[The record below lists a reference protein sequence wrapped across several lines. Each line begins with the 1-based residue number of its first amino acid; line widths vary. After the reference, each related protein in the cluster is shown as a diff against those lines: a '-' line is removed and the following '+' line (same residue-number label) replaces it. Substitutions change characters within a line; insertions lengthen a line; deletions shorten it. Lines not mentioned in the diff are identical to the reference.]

1 MDIKVLNRGDAQKA
15 MEEWIASYPNLPAI
29 DADYSAVRLNI
40 QEMNRKVRNEAK
52 DLSDAKYYIDAH
64 MGLLLYEYL
73 WSIPEFS
80 LRVAANDG
88 FWRYLSLKVAPDV
101 VSQRWG
107 KDNDD
112 HYWSKPTRIW
122 FRSIWWYVHLS
133 WQGNIESTKKVLD
146 TPFFTTDTIL
156 NFEERNGRRGTCVDA
171 YREIIKCYSCIPE
184 AVIKQHGSRKKGN
197 SDDLFRVVMKL
208 NTAKMMVMEPA
219 LYLGGEEAYAKD
231 LFVNAGV
238 VMDVAQNN

>member
-15 MEEWIASYPNLPAI
+15 MEEWISLYPTLPSI
-29 DADYSAVRLNI
+29 DAGYSLMRSKI
-40 QEMNRKVRNEAK
+40 QEMNKTVRNEAN
-52 DLSDAKYYIDAH
+52 DLSDAKYYIDVH
-64 MGLLLYEYL
+64 LGLLLYEYL

-101 VSQRWG
+101 VAQRWG

-122 FRSIWWYVHLS
+122 FRSIWWFVHLS
-133 WQGNIESTKKVLD
+133 WQGNFEDTKKVLE
-146 TPFFTTDTIL
+146 TSFFTTDTIL
-156 NFEERNGRRGTCVDA
+156 NFEERNGRKGTCVDA
-171 YREIIKCYSCIPE
+171 YREIIKCYSSIPE
-184 AVIKQHGSRKKGN
+184 STIKKFGSRKKGN

-219 LYLGGEEAYAKD
+219 LCLGGEKAYAKG
-231 LFVNAGV
+231 LFENAGV
-238 VMDVAQNN
+238 VMNVAQNN